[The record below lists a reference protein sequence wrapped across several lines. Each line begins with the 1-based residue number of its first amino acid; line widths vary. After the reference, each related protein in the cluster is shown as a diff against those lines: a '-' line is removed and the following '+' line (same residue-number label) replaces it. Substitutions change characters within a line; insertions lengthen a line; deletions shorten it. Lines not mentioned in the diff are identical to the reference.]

1 MGRKGRESFEKR
13 QREKQKQDKQAEK
26 RARRAERAER
36 EDEEPEGATEDELLE
51 QVRLL
56 NEAHAE
62 KRISSEE
69 FEEKRAELLAALG
82 IE

>member
-1 MGRKGRESFEKR
+1 MAKGRERYEKR
-13 QREKQKQDKQAEK
+13 QREQQKQEKAAGK
-26 RARRAERAER
+26 RARRAERAQK
-36 EDEEPEGATEDELLE
+36 DGEEPEGPTEDELLE

-62 KRISSEE
+62 ERMTTED
-69 FEEKRAELLAALG
+69 FEEKRAELFEALG

>member
-1 MGRKGRESFEKR
+1 MAKGRERFEKR
-13 QREKQKQDKQAEK
+13 QREQQKQEKAAGK
-26 RARRAERAER
+26 RARRAERAQQ
-36 EDEEPEGATEDELLE
+36 DGEEPEGPTEDELLE

-62 KRISSEE
+62 ERITTED
-69 FEEKRAELLAALG
+69 FEEKRAELFEALG

>member
-1 MGRKGRESFEKR
+1 MAKGRERFEKR
-13 QREKQKQDKQAEK
+13 QREQQKQEKAAEK
-26 RARRAERAER
+26 RARRAERAENK
-36 EDEEPEGATEDELLE
+36 DEESEGPSEDELLE

-62 KRISSEE
+62 ERISTED
-69 FEEKRAELLAALG
+69 FEEKRAELFEQLG

>member
-1 MGRKGRESFEKR
+1 MAKGRERFEKR
-13 QREKQKQDKQAEK
+13 QREQQKQEKAAEK
-26 RARRAERAER
+26 RARRAERAQDK
-36 EDEEPEGATEDELLE
+36 DEESEGPTEDELLE

-62 KRISSEE
+62 ERISTEE
-69 FEEKRAELLAALG
+69 FEDKRAELFEALG